1 MLIRKPADILPS
13 EITGRLVREPPALPL
28 RGHLSW
34 REIDIPQTLMGQF

>member
-1 MLIRKPADILPS
+1 MTTPDEAA
-13 EITGRLVREPPALPL
+13 ALPL